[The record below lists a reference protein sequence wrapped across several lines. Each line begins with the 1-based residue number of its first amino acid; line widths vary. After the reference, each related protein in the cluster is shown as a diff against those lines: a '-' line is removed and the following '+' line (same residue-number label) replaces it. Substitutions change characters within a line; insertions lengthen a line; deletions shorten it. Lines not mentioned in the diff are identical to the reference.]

1 MSPMLF
7 NGQVRFG
14 AAVGQASATTPSSG
28 WQKVEV
34 DDLRKS
40 GQFCRKLMRDHVVI
54 ETCFSPSLE
63 NASIEE
69 RMCIC
74 TGEIM

>member
-7 NGQVRFG
+7 TGRVRFG

-40 GQFCRKLMRDHVVI
+40 GQFCRKLMRDHVAI
-54 ETCFSPSLE
+54 EICFSPSLE

-74 TGEIM
+74 TGQIM